1 MPIVCPY
8 ESVPLNNTA
17 GEVRLM
23 TLLPG
28 TFDQKIEAKLSTTLL
43 IPGHIPKYEA
53 LSYCWGPSTDPQTIA
68 VNGRSLNV
76 TQSLATALPYLRL
89 QDKARVLWIDAI
101 CVNQSDLLER
111 SLQVPRMADVYGY
124 AHRVIVWLGPESQS
138 STIAFETLRA
148 ISSRITVAWEP
159 ISITPRDHS
168 FGEVSSLPIWGKDVL
183 DAIEE
188 LLSVA
193 WFERLWIWQ
202 EIRLANESSII
213 AWGNNQMLWSS
224 FRDAI
229 LLLEWKKVH
238 RLYPDNLSIATRL
251 QTIVSIANKFD
262 FMSFNTLLSVSRNSD
277 CSDPRDRIYAILSL
291 AKNYTNGYEP
301 KFDLKPDYTKGAGD
315 VYKEVTHQGTSFWTN
330 WTQNDGTLEVWGL
343 RCGIIN
349 ETGKEL
355 KSLDS
360 VQELQKFLRDL
371 IPRGADDLS
380 YPAGNGSL
388 LDAYLYTLFWDDFAH
403 HFDPCL
409 PHQLEFC
416 TLKREIKSF
425 LSSDD
430 SHATELLAPQLLN
443 IIQKLR
449 RNIECRRMVITED
462 GYIGVAPKRCKR
474 GDLTYILF
482 GCNSLIALRPALTG
496 TGFVV
501 VGECY
506 IHGKSEGEPFLGP
519 YPEDIMRISRYDPI
533 SKSWKDAFV
542 KKGEENYIVDDP
554 RLGHL
559 PSEWN
564 LQSHE
569 YPQEVGVGAG
579 VGYSK
584 LSVDALLR
592 TGLDVE
598 KLKLV

>member
-28 TFDQKIEAKLSTTLL
+28 TFDQKIEAKLNTTLL

-148 ISSRITVAWEP
+148 ISSRIRVAWEP
-159 ISITPRDHS
+159 ILITPRDHS

-262 FMSFNTLLSVSRNSD
+262 FMSLNTLLSVSRNSD
-277 CSDPRDRIYAILSL
+277 CSDPRDKIYAILSL

-315 VYKEVTHQGTSFWTN
+315 VYKEVTVRN
-330 WTQNDGTLEVWGL
+330 LTQLKTLKFL
-343 RCGIIN
+343 THC
-349 ETGKEL
+349 EL
-355 KSLDS
+355 K
-360 VQELQKFLRDL
+360 EHKFDV
-371 IPRGADDLS
+371 P
-380 YPAGNGSL
+380 
-388 LDAYLYTLFWDDFAH
+388 
-403 HFDPCL
+403 
-409 PHQLEFC
+409 
-416 TLKREIKSF
+416 
-425 LSSDD
+425 
-430 SHATELLAPQLLN
+430 
-443 IIQKLR
+443 
-449 RNIECRRMVITED
+449 
-462 GYIGVAPKRCKR
+462 
-474 GDLTYILF
+474 
-482 GCNSLIALRPALTG
+482 
-496 TGFVV
+496 
-501 VGECY
+501 
-506 IHGKSEGEPFLGP
+506 
-519 YPEDIMRISRYDPI
+519 
-533 SKSWKDAFV
+533 SWVPD
-542 KKGEENYIVDDP
+542 
-554 RLGHL
+554 
-559 PSEWN
+559 
-564 LQSHE
+564 
-569 YPQEVGVGAG
+569 
-579 VGYSK
+579 
-584 LSVDALLR
+584 
-592 TGLDVE
+592 
-598 KLKLV
+598 